1 MSGHEVVNGYTDLHC
16 HGGAGYY
23 FSDPNPENILKAV
36 QFHKSHGTSQ
46 LIASLVT
53 ESIPDLRQQIL
64 RLIPFCE
71 DGTLAGIHLEGP
83 YLAKSRCGAHN
94 PKLLKAPELE
104 EIKMLL
110 DISRGFIKIIT
121 IAPELDNAIA
131 IISYLSKSK
140 VIAAIGH
147 SAGSYDDALRA
158 IEAGAGLVTH
168 FSNGMSKLSDGD
180 RTFATA
186 ILYQSS
192 IPFEIILDGHHVNS
206 IDTKTIFEV
215 AAPRAVLITD
225 AMSATGMPD
234 GDYQIGSL
242 KVIVKDSTARLEN
255 GLSLAG
261 STLTMQKAVT
271 NALELG
277 ISNQIVE
284 NAAKLLPSA
293 LLRGVS

>member
-94 PKLLKAPELE
+94 PELLKAPELE

-186 ILYQSS
+186 ILYQSH

-261 STLTMQKAVT
+261 STLTMQKAVS

>member
-94 PKLLKAPELE
+94 PELLKAPELE

-261 STLTMQKAVT
+261 STLTMQKAVS

>member
-36 QFHKSHGTSQ
+36 EFHKSHGTSQ

-94 PKLLKAPELE
+94 PELLKAPELE

-261 STLTMQKAVT
+261 STLTMQKAVS